1 MKDLLIIGGG
11 PAGIS
16 AGVYAARKRLTATLI
31 ASEIGGQ
38 STVSEGIENWIG
50 TVKISGPDMA
60 TAFRTHLDAYK
71 EDIVDVR
78 EGEKVTHLEKTAEGF
93 KATTESGT
101 IVEATSVLIASGAT
115 RRKLAIPS
123 AQQFE
128 NKGLTYCASCDGPLF
143 ADQDVAVVGGGNAGL
158 ETSLQLLAYCKSV
171 TLIHRHDALK
181 GDAITIEKLQSYA
194 NFKTIYK
201 SEPSEI
207 LGGKFVTGM
216 KVKHRDT
223 GEETELAVEGIF
235 VEIGVVPNTDF
246 AKGLVE
252 LDEIGRVKANPRYQ
266 RAYLIQTPSVGSD
279 TRHGESA
286 EEGVRIGTTTEVPRL
301 HNDVDEP
308 SEGVWAAGDCTDEP
322 YHQNNI
328 AAGDA
333 VKALEDIYQWVKKH

>member
-11 PAGIS
+11 PAGFS
-16 AGVYAARKRLTATLI
+16 AGVYAARKRLTATLVT
-31 ASEIGGQ
+31 SEVGGQ

-50 TVKISGPDMA
+50 TVKISGADMA

-71 EDIVDVR
+71 EDIVDLQ
-78 EGEKVTHLEKTAEGF
+78 EGEKVTHLEKTSNGF

-101 IVEATSVLIASGAT
+101 SIEAKSVLIASGAS

-123 AQQFE
+123 AEQFE

-181 GDAITIEKLQSYA
+181 GDAITIEKLQSHA
-194 NFKTIYK
+194 NFKTICK

-207 LGGKFVTGM
+207 VGDKFVTGM

-223 GEETELAVEGIF
+223 GAETELTVEGIF
-235 VEIGVVPNTDF
+235 VEIGVVPSTDF
-246 AKGLVE
+246 AKKLVE
-252 LDEIGRVKANPRYQ
+252 LDEIGRIVTDARNQ
-266 RAYLIQTPSVGSD
+266 HTSVD
-279 TRHGESA
+279 
-286 EEGVRIGTTTEVPRL
+286 
-301 HNDVDEP
+301 
-308 SEGVWAAGDCTDEP
+308 GVWAAGDCTDEL

-333 VKALEDIYQWVKKH
+333 VKALEDICQWVKKH